1 MTHSPRDLWG
11 WPKIPFLHTLPQDD
25 SSHEDNPW
33 RAVSNDAN
41 FSYSS
46 LIDNIL
52 SKVPADRRAEF
63 PLETSYFAARC
74 HRLVANM
81 PSNEAFHK
89 LGGEHWLM
97 HNASTLWNLPASST
111 GSLESNFFIDTSYNF
126 SYPESPNSSVNL
138 LYGSVDGVP
147 TPGNNAA
154 IFNCS
159 ISLVC
164 TESWIDCT
172 NATCAVTRMRLS
184 EKNEPLLNP
193 YHEMDYWK
201 VRTLISEF
209 PHATGPIDSLTSSL
223 TEGYI
228 YGDPLHDYA
237 SGFREW
243 EDINEADMSTR
254 LTTELNTYWQA
265 TSNVT
270 SIQSTSISGTKY
282 LNSLNG
288 TNATTFKDVQVYG
301 VSSAWLTVF
310 IISTVILQ
318 VSAVASLLLK
328 FITVAP
334 NILGYVSSLT
344 RENPYTPLP
353 AGGSGLGGM
362 ERSHLL
368 QDLHVQIAGVSEHGH
383 GDGYLDATRVALVS
397 RDSESKLQIQDLRQG
412 QQYL

>member
-1 MTHSPRDLWG
+1 
-11 WPKIPFLHTLPQDD
+11 
-25 SSHEDNPW
+25 
-33 RAVSNDAN
+33 
-41 FSYSS
+41 
-46 LIDNIL
+46 
-52 SKVPADRRAEF
+52 
-63 PLETSYFAARC
+63 
-74 HRLVANM
+74 
-81 PSNEAFHK
+81 
-89 LGGEHWLM
+89 M
-97 HNASTLWNLPASST
+97 HNASTLWNLSASST

-126 SYPESPNSSVNL
+126 SYPELPNSSVNL

-154 IFNCS
+154 IFNC
-159 ISLVC
+159 
-164 TESWIDCT
+164 
-172 NATCAVTRMRLS
+172 AVTRMRRS

-201 VRTLISEF
+201 VQTLISEF

-228 YGDPLHDYA
+228 YGDPPHDYA

-243 EDINEADMSTR
+243 EDMNAADMSTR
-254 LTTELNTYWQA
+254 LTMALNTYWQT
-265 TSNVT
+265 TSNVP
-270 SIQSTSISGTKY
+270 SIQSTRISGTKY
-282 LNSLNG
+282 LSSLNG
-288 TNATTFKDVQVYG
+288 TNAATFKDVQVYG
-301 VSSAWLTVF
+301 VSSAWFTVF

-383 GDGYLDATRVALVS
+383 GHGELDATRVALVS